1 MGKKIALVCGALL
14 WVSAIYAQ
22 PYVSAKG
29 RFQVDEI
36 KGCAPFTITLTNLL
50 AGNCN
55 AGNPCNM
62 DYENNGQQVTN
73 VFTYTYTNPGTYK
86 LKVLYQ
92 GQGDDEITITVVQ
105 NIEPAFEIYSCAN
118 SDVTIKVLEKS
129 YQQLVIDFTND
140 GIPEI
145 VIPSGN
151 NATAFHDY
159 ATPGNKTITVR
170 GRNLNSADNC
180 DSKVETFNALPT
192 LPAPSYN
199 SLEVL
204 DAAQIELDFN
214 TQEHIQYRQ
223 EIAVNQSSNFQ
234 LLNTLYEQNTVTVPN
249 LTPEQNFY
257 CFRLG
262 AFDVCNNNS
271 TYAPI
276 ICSVDLNLD
285 FQSGVNN
292 VNWSTSGVGVSST
305 TIERNGQAL
314 TNIPGSP
321 STFADDIN
329 FECKKEYC
337 YRVINQYGGGVT
349 SSSLQYCDISFQINN
364 PSAIV
369 NTSAVVSD
377 QGVRLE
383 WVEPGATPPSYSVL
397 RSFGELPFS
406 AIGSSSSNTFLDVNY
421 TTADQYSYRVDYTD
435 ECDNNSPE
443 GLVVIPVRLEG
454 NIDNNVVTIIWSEFE
469 GWQNGINN
477 YVIEK
482 LDQSGNIFATIDAGI
497 DKSFV
502 DDIPDPDHQLVRY
515 RIRANAAQSG
525 LSLSRSNTLTFV
537 KDSKLFSPTA
547 FTPNSD
553 KLNDTFVVSGQF
565 IVKLEV
571 TIFNR
576 WGELMFATDKKNE
589 PWDGTFNGKPAP
601 EDAYIWSAQV
611 TDLAGRSY
619 KASGTV
625 ALLRKKK

>member
-1 MGKKIALVCGALL
+1 KRIALVCGALL
-14 WVSAIYAQ
+14 WVGAVYAQ
-22 PYVSAKG
+22 PYPGEDGYFLVN
-29 RFQVDEI
+29 EI
-36 KGCAPFTITLTNLL
+36 KGCDPFEITLTNSRPDLC
-50 AGNCN
+50 APDK
-55 AGNPCNM
+55 PCFIYL
-62 DYENNGQQVTN
+62 DGQPQEQLVSTITSYTVTS
-73 VFTYTYTNPGTYK
+73 PGTHVLGILYSGGI
-86 LKVLYQ
+86 LK
-92 GQGDDEITITVVQ
+92 TIQLTVVE
-105 NIEPAFEIYSCAN
+105 NIESAFEIYSCAN

-140 GIPEI
+140 GVPEI

-199 SLEVL
+199 SLDVL
-204 DAAQIELDFN
+204 DAARIELDFN
-214 TQEHIQYRQ
+214 TQQHIQYRQ

-276 ICSVDLNLD
+276 ICSVDLNLN

-292 VNWSTSGVGVSST
+292 INWSTSGVGVSST
-305 TIERNGQAL
+305 TIERNAIEL
-314 TNIPGSP
+314 T
-321 STFADDIN
+321 TFNDSRTNFPDAIN

-337 YRVINQYGGGVT
+337 YQIIRHYSGGAT
-349 SSSLQYCDISFQINN
+349 SRSLQYCDISFQINN
-364 PSAIV
+364 PPAIV

-397 RSFGELPFS
+397 RSFGQLPFS
-406 AIGSSSSNTFLDVNY
+406 AIGSSPTNTFLDVNY
-421 TTADQYSYRVDYTD
+421 TTADQYSYRIDYTD
-435 ECDNNSPE
+435 ECDNDSPE
-443 GLVVIPVRLEG
+443 GGIVIPIRLEG
-454 NIDNNVVTIIWSEFE
+454 TIDDNVVTIIWSEYE
-469 GWQNGINN
+469 GWQSGINN

-482 LDQSGNIFATIDAGI
+482 LDQSGDIFETLDAGI
-497 DKSFV
+497 DKSFI
-502 DDIPDPDHQLVRY
+502 DDVPDPDHQLVRY

-525 LSLSRSNTLTFV
+525 LAPSRSNVITFI
-537 KDSKLFSPTA
+537 KDSNLFSPTA
-547 FTPNSD
+547 FTPNGD
-553 KLNDTFVVSGQF
+553 KLNDTFMVSGQF
-565 IVKLEV
+565 IVKIEV

-576 WGELMFATDKKNE
+576 WGELMFSTDKKNE
-589 PWDGTFNGKPAP
+589 PWDGTFNGKPAA

-619 KASGTV
+619 KATGSV